1 MSLLEKGN
9 HKDVEALSGIVIAS
23 DDKSTTTKSTIVEVE
38 VDPELEETLKKF
50 GLRLESDGCLNWQ
63 MDASAH
69 PRNWS
74 VSRRAFDT
82 SVLLALDLYT

>member
-1 MSLLEKGN
+1 MSPLKKSGDT
-9 HKDVEALSGIVIAS
+9 DVEASSGLGPDG
-23 DDKSTTTKSTIVEVE
+23 DDKSTATKCTLVE
-38 VDPELEETLKKF
+38 VDSELEETLEKF
-50 GLRLESDGCLNWQ
+50 GLRLEDDGCLNWRA
-63 MDASAH
+63 DASAH

>member
-1 MSLLEKGN
+1 MSLFEKADDT
-9 HKDVEALSGIVIAS
+9 DVEALSGLGLAS
-23 DDKSTTTKSTIVEVE
+23 DDKSTITKCIFVEVH
-38 VDPELEETLKKF
+38 PELEKTLKEF
-50 GLRLESDGCLNWQ
+50 GLRLENDGCLNWR